1 MSGNTTGRREQGNI
15 GHTIERLNVKVDIGC
30 WTFIA
35 LQQENLSLY
44 LDFVSYQ
51 ILFHYNRLF
60 PLIFLLSE
68 KILNWLRARTADRII
83 RVCDDGKI
91 AVRSRCLG

>member
-15 GHTIERLNVKVDIGC
+15 GLTIERLNVKVDIGC

-51 ILFHYNRLF
+51 ILFIIIAF
-60 PLIFLLSE
+60 FL
-68 KILNWLRARTADRII
+68 
-83 RVCDDGKI
+83 
-91 AVRSRCLG
+91 